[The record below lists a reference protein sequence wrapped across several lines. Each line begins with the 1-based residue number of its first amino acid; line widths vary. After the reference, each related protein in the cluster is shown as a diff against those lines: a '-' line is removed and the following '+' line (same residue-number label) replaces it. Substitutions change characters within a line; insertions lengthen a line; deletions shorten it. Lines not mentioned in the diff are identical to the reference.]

1 MVGADPMKGV
11 KMPKPKPKPTKQ
23 PCWTSEE
30 VQTILNAA
38 DAEIRTA

>member
-11 KMPKPKPKPTKQ
+11 KMPKPKPTKQ

-38 DAEIRTA
+38 DAEIRPA